1 MRLTGCPLCRG
12 IPSLPPC
19 RGFCLNVANG
29 CLHSQGLDP
38 DWGSYLGEGIQEG
51 LGGLFVFGMPWGR
64 LGREF

>member
-51 LGGLFVFGMPWGR
+51 LGGLFVFGMPWGG